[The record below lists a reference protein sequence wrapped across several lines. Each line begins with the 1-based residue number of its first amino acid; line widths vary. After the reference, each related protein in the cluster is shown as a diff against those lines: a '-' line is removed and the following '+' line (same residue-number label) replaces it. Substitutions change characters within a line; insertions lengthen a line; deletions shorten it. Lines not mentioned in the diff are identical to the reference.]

1 MVGSPTQ
8 LRSLTAT
15 PVVSGVATFIPK
27 PYRVTLGIND
37 TRRPGPAMTHVIKT
51 VAFDAMDAGI
61 QAGMEATR
69 LGILTLESIEA
80 GLKVEIHN
88 VQPDFPPFDE
98 AGLKGSERG
107 SLEERLAM
115 FLFINGY

>member
-1 MVGSPTQ
+1 MS
-8 LRSLTAT
+8 AT

-27 PYRVTLGIND
+27 PYRVTLGVTIPGGAGQC
-37 TRRPGPAMTHVIKT
+37 PGPAMTHVIKT

-69 LGILTLESIEA
+69 QGILTLESIEA
-80 GLKVEIHN
+80 GMKVEIHN

-98 AGLKGSERG
+98 SGLKGSDRG

-115 FLFINGY
+115 FLFVNGY